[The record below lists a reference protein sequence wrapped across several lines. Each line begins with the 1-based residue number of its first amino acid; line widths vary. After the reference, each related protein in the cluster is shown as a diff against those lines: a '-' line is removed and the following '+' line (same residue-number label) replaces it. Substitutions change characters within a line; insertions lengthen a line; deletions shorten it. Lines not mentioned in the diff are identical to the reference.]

1 MVNRSWHT
9 ASADNIYTELSTS
22 KEGITSVE
30 AQQRLKTYGS
40 NKLVKKKDYTI
51 LKILLGQFKSFLVG
65 LLLLAMFVS
74 YFIGEH
80 IDAYVIGVIIVL
92 NALLGFI
99 QEYRADKAVESLKKL
114 SAPKAHVM
122 RDGRVQEIDA
132 TQLVPGDILVLAEG
146 DRIPADA
153 RLVEALSLE
162 VDESALTGE
171 SNPVAKQSEILT
183 DTNLTVADKKNMVFM
198 NTTITR
204 GRGTA
209 IVVETGMS
217 TEIGLIAK
225 SISEQKAPETPL
237 QKKLGVVAKNLGIG
251 ALVVSGAVF
260 GLGILRGEQIVEMF
274 TAAVSLAVA
283 AVPEGLPAVVTITL
297 ALGLRRMAKSNALI
311 RKLPVVETLGSATVI
326 CSDKTGTLTKNE
338 MTVEQIYTSGNL
350 IKVSGQGYTPE
361 GDFSL
366 GSKKLNIS
374 NSKSL
379 TLALRSGTLCT
390 TANLYNDDAKGW
402 YINGDPTEGALIVSA
417 RKAGIDKELLKTEHK
432 FISELPFDSN
442 RKMMSVIYELQN
454 KRIAYIKGAP
464 EIFLEKASHVYT
476 EKGLKKLTKTER
488 EKIHKVLEAMSN
500 EALRVLA
507 VGYKY
512 LPEKDKYTA
521 KEVET
526 QIVFVGLQAMIDP
539 ARPEA
544 KPAIAKCTTAGIQT
558 IMITGDHASTA
569 SAIARELGI
578 LEDKGKVVVGKD
590 LENMSDE
597 ELEKIV
603 DTVRVFARVSP
614 QHKLRIV
621 YALKKKGHVVAMT
634 GDGVNDAPA
643 LKAADIGVAMGINGT
658 DVAKDSADM
667 VLADDNFAS
676 IVSAVEEGR
685 GIFDNV
691 KHFIRYLLSSNVGE
705 VMAIFVAM
713 LIGLPLPLIAVQI
726 LLMNLL
732 TDGLPALALGV
743 DPPVSGIMNRPPRDP
758 KEGAITRSTWMFSI
772 LVGLT
777 MMVGTVGVFW
787 ANLAGSVEHA
797 RTLAFTTLVMF
808 QMFNIFNSRAERSI
822 LKDTHAIFNNKA
834 LLLAILGSISL
845 QVLIVHWSVLQVY
858 FETVGLS
865 AMDWITAIL
874 IGASVILVVEVKK
887 LSVVQKSFKA

>member
-1 MVNRSWHT
+1 
-9 ASADNIYTELSTS
+9 
-22 KEGITSVE
+22 
-30 AQQRLKTYGS
+30 
-40 NKLVKKKDYTI
+40 
-51 LKILLGQFKSFLVG
+51 
-65 LLLLAMFVS
+65 
-74 YFIGEH
+74 
-80 IDAYVIGVIIVL
+80 
-92 NALLGFI
+92 
-99 QEYRADKAVESLKKL
+99 
-114 SAPKAHVM
+114 
-122 RDGRVQEIDA
+122 
-132 TQLVPGDILVLAEG
+132 
-146 DRIPADA
+146 
-153 RLVEALSLE
+153 
-162 VDESALTGE
+162 
-171 SNPVAKQSEILT
+171 
-183 DTNLTVADKKNMVFM
+183 
-198 NTTITR
+198 
-204 GRGTA
+204 
-209 IVVETGMS
+209 MS
-217 TEIGLIAK
+217 
-225 SISEQKAPETPL
+225 
-237 QKKLGVVAKNLGIG
+237 
-251 ALVVSGAVF
+251 
-260 GLGILRGEQIVEMF
+260 
-274 TAAVSLAVA
+274 
-283 AVPEGLPAVVTITL
+283 
-297 ALGLRRMAKSNALI
+297 
-311 RKLPVVETLGSATVI
+311 
-326 CSDKTGTLTKNE
+326 
-338 MTVEQIYTSGNL
+338 
-350 IKVSGQGYTPE
+350 
-361 GDFSL
+361 
-366 GSKKLNIS
+366 
-374 NSKSL
+374 
-379 TLALRSGTLCT
+379 
-390 TANLYNDDAKGW
+390 
-402 YINGDPTEGALIVSA
+402 
-417 RKAGIDKELLKTEHK
+417 
-432 FISELPFDSN
+432 
-442 RKMMSVIYELQN
+442 
-454 KRIAYIKGAP
+454 
-464 EIFLEKASHVYT
+464 
-476 EKGLKKLTKTER
+476 
-488 EKIHKVLEAMSN
+488 
-500 EALRVLA
+500 
-507 VGYKY
+507 
-512 LPEKDKYTA
+512 
-521 KEVET
+521 
-526 QIVFVGLQAMIDP
+526 
-539 ARPEA
+539 
-544 KPAIAKCTTAGIQT
+544 T